1 MWRSTQFLAERAAGM
16 LNSTADSLSQLS
28 LASKCPIDTL
38 PNEVLAKIFRIFI
51 STSNELPTKRLMLVC
66 RRWNQVAGAAPELYG
81 KIDLDKSGWSESRIL
96 GQLKRSGATP
106 LEVSIPQLRSKTV
119 IAPLLACADRLIA
132 LKVSGQPSNVLEL
145 MRRMGNLRFP
155 KLHELLL
162 RSDGEDSRMGPRVAG
177 GTWRQFPPALLES
190 GLPSLRKLTVLGID
204 GSFKSLAGLTSLSLA
219 GWHASNPAAPL
230 IALHD
235 LLSMLAA
242 NPGLER
248 LHIAGATGL
257 PNQDCDYACVSLLHL
272 AHLELCD
279 RHLQF
284 ALLLEH
290 LLIPNTTIFDLF
302 AIDANSAEEMR
313 DAFTPLTTHLKKSGA
328 PSAKMLRL
336 RIGGDDDFTI
346 TTHAKVRPRVM
357 TTPGPWVDE
366 DTILVSIAMDPSSVP
381 PNEKFSVVKTL
392 LEDVLWPQIASITH
406 LDLRMAEFPQGMYFR
421 LLLNMFLFNASPE
434 RKPLTLAMISDE
446 LCLEALLTTL
456 TAEYGSRQMGQ
467 PFRHVPDIARIAFS
481 IPVVNPAEENH
492 AAFITQLQK
501 ILVLM
506 CSLNAK
512 KERVR
517 KLIVTVHCIGC
528 HARRIRPQL
537 CSWNTQSFGA
547 WERSWAV
554 LGDVVGEFVWNKV
567 NHSADDPSLVV

>member
-1 MWRSTQFLAERAAGM
+1 MASSQFLAEHAVGIPGG
-16 LNSTADSLSQLS
+16 TADSLARLS

-38 PNEVLAKIFRIFI
+38 PNEVLVKIFRIFI
-51 STSNELPTKRLMLVC
+51 SNSKELPTKRLMLVS

-106 LEVSIPQLRSKTV
+106 LAVCIPQLRSKTV
-119 IAPLLACADRLIA
+119 IAPLLASTGKIPAWGLG
-132 LKVSGQPSNVLEL
+132 SP
-145 MRRMGNLRFP
+145 
-155 KLHELLL
+155 
-162 RSDGEDSRMGPRVAG
+162 AG
-177 GTWRQFPPALLES
+177 LGASSLLES

-219 GWHASNPAAPL
+219 GWHASNPDAPL
-230 IALHD
+230 IAVHD

-242 NPGLER
+242 NPGLEH
-248 LHIAGATGL
+248 LQIAGATGL
-257 PNQDCDYACVSLLHL
+257 PAKESDYDSVVTVSLPHL

-284 ALLLEH
+284 YLLLEH
-290 LLIPNTTIFDLF
+290 LLIPNTAILDLF
-302 AIDANSAEEMR
+302 AIDANSA
-313 DAFTPLTTHLKKSGA
+313 DAMWDTFAPLIAHLRKSGA

-336 RIGGDDDFTI
+336 RISGDDDFTI

-357 TTPGPWVDE
+357 TTPGPWKDE
-366 DTILVSIAMDPSSVP
+366 DTMLLSIAMDPSSVP
-381 PNEKFSVVKTL
+381 PNEKFNVLKTL
-392 LEDVLWPQIASITH
+392 LERILRPQIASITH
-406 LDLRMAEFPQGMYFR
+406 LDLRVAEFPEGMYFR

-434 RKPLTLAMISDE
+434 RKPLTLAITSDE

-467 PFRHVPDIARIAFS
+467 PFRHVPDIAHIAFS
-481 IPVVNPAEENH
+481 IPIIDPADENH
-492 AAFITQLQK
+492 ATFITQLQK

-506 CSLNAK
+506 CFLNAK

-517 KLIVTVHCIGC
+517 KLTVTMHCIGC
-528 HARRIRPQL
+528 HARRIRPQV
-537 CSWNTQSFGA
+537 CSWNAQSFGA
-547 WERSWAV
+547 WERSWGV
-554 LGDVVGEFVWNKV
+554 LRDVVGEFVWNKV
-567 NHSADDPSLVV
+567 DHSADDPSLVA